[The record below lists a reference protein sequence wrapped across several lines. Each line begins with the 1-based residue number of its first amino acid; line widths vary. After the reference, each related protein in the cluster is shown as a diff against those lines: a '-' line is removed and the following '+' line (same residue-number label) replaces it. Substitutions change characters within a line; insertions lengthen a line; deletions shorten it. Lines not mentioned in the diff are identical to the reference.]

1 MKRRIKLSTLLKRT
15 LLTVLGVVVLSVL
28 LVFVFDKYKPTE
40 NTFNNK
46 YSDDYWNQEVLE
58 GFEYS
63 ADIYKRINKNS
74 KKIGTVYHS
83 AEMYFNELF

>member
-1 MKRRIKLSTLLKRT
+1 MKRRIKLSTLIKRT

-63 ADIYKRINKNS
+63 ADIYKRINKYDIENT
-74 KKIGTVYHS
+74 KEYLK
-83 AEMYFNELF
+83 EYF